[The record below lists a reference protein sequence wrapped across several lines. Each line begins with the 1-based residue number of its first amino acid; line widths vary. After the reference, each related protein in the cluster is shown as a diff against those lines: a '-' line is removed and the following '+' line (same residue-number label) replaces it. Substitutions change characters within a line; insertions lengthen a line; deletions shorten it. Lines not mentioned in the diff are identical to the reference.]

1 MSAIAWLD
9 VDVVLALH
17 ERVIDAFGGSH
28 GLLNRSLLESAL
40 DRSRNRAAYDDAAD
54 LFDLAAA
61 YTVGLARNHAF
72 IDGNKRSAL
81 LTAEVFL
88 RLNGYQL
95 EFASEDAVE
104 TMVDVA
110 RGALDEPALAAW
122 FRRGALPVRP

>member
-1 MSAIAWLD
+1 LSAIAWLD
-9 VDVVLALH
+9 VDDVLALH

-40 DRSRNRAAYDDAAD
+40 DRPRNRAAYDDAAD

-88 RLNGYQL
+88 GLNGYQL

-122 FRRGALPVRP
+122 FRRRALPVRP